1 MFLSHGFAM
10 KMKVILIS
18 FAQLLLHINRLI
30 NSVVDTYLTCQSNLL
45 APQLL

>member
-1 MFLSHGFAM
+1 MGFAM

-30 NSVVDTYLTCQSNLL
+30 NSVVDIYLTCQFNLL